1 MKQWFQNFPN
11 YVQAAI
17 FATIAAITAAGF
29 SVTVRLAAQELPPLE
44 VVFFRN
50 LFGFLLIVP
59 VSLRAGFSSLHTTR
73 WRMFF
78 LRAILSM
85 GAMSFWFSALA
96 YLPLAEA
103 TTLNFTVPLFG
114 TVLAAIF
121 LKEQIRHHRIIAL
134 IAGFAGVAIIIRPGS
149 DTMQLAS
156 ILPVVAALCM
166 ACAGMTIKS
175 LARTDSSPNVVL
187 YTMLLM
193 TPMTLIPA
201 LFVWETPSWN
211 VIMILLVGTFMANI
225 TQLCNTS
232 AFRLFDYS
240 FVIGFNYLRLPFVVV
255 VALVMFG
262 EIPEIWLL
270 PGAGLIVGSAIYIAR
285 REAVLAREA
294 KRFDREHSSPATDL
308 DPPPR
313 QRPAPD
319 TRPSASMAFNTQT
332 DAPATGKPDTAPN
345 ADAANAAPETATTA
359 NPQADTNTS
368 TARKNRDRAPSPK

>member
-1 MKQWFQNFPN
+1 MKRQFQQLPN

-17 FATIAAITAAGF
+17 FATFAAVMAAGF
-29 SVTVRLAAQELPPLE
+29 SVTVRLATEDIPPLE

-50 LFGFLLIVP
+50 LFGFLLILP

-78 LRAILSM
+78 FRAILSM
-85 GAMSFWFSALA
+85 GAMTFWFSSLA

-114 TVLAAIF
+114 TVLAVLF
-121 LKEQIRHHRIIAL
+121 LKEQIRHHRILAL

-156 ILPVVAALCM
+156 ILPIAAALCM
-166 ACAGMTIKS
+166 ASAGMVIKS
-175 LARTDSSPNVVL
+175 LARTDSSPNIVL

-201 LFVWETPSWN
+201 LFVWQTPSWN
-211 VIMILLVGTFMANI
+211 TILILLGGTFMANI

-232 AFRLFDYS
+232 AFRLYDYS
-240 FVIGFNYLRLPFVVV
+240 FVIGFNYLRLPFVVII
-255 VALVMFG
+255 ALVMFG

-270 PGAGLIVGSAIYIAR
+270 PGAGLIIGSAIYIAR

-313 QRPAPD
+313 QRPAAD
-319 TRPSASMAFNTQT
+319 TRPAAATALQDDDQNT
-332 DAPATGKPDTAPN
+332 
-345 ADAANAAPETATTA
+345 
-359 NPQADTNTS
+359 
-368 TARKNRDRAPSPK
+368 RK

>member
-1 MKQWFQNFPN
+1 
-11 YVQAAI
+11 
-17 FATIAAITAAGF
+17 
-29 SVTVRLAAQELPPLE
+29 
-44 VVFFRN
+44 
-50 LFGFLLIVP
+50 
-59 VSLRAGFSSLHTTR
+59 
-73 WRMFF
+73 
-78 LRAILSM
+78 
-85 GAMSFWFSALA
+85 
-96 YLPLAEA
+96 
-103 TTLNFTVPLFG
+103 
-114 TVLAAIF
+114 
-121 LKEQIRHHRIIAL
+121 
-134 IAGFAGVAIIIRPGS
+134 
-149 DTMQLAS
+149 
-156 ILPVVAALCM
+156 
-166 ACAGMTIKS
+166 
-175 LARTDSSPNVVL
+175 
-187 YTMLLM
+187 M

-201 LFVWETPSWN
+201 LFVWETPSWD

-319 TRPSASMAFNTQT
+319 TRPSASMTP
-332 DAPATGKPDTAPN
+332 DPHAPAHDK
-345 ADAANAAPETATTA
+345 ADDEDNRENKVNAAKNEKRQP
-359 NPQADTNTS
+359 
-368 TARKNRDRAPSPK
+368 ARKGDT